1 MAKPSF
7 EYAQKRP
14 VHFQDVFAT
23 MYRNLGID
31 PEQWT
36 VDDLQGRPRYLIDND
51 RYGVM
56 RELV

>member
-1 MAKPSF
+1 
-7 EYAQKRP
+7 
-14 VHFQDVFAT
+14 